1 MTKICFICVLKQYKM
16 KNLLILIV
24 AFVSFIG
31 YSQEKVIS
39 LEKAKEMASSES
51 KNIVLIFSGSDWC
64 APCIKLDRSIIQSD
78 EFKKATKTNWI
89 LVKADF
95 PKKKANALSDE
106 QTKANQ
112 KLAEKYNPEGSFPKV
127 LLLNPKG
134 EVLGILGYE
143 KSSPDVYIEKL
154 KSFVN

>member
-1 MTKICFICVLKQYKM
+1 M
-16 KNLLILIV
+16 KKLLILV
-24 AFVSFIG
+24 TLLVSIIG
-31 YSQEKVIS
+31 FSQENVIS
-39 LEKAKEMASSES
+39 IEKAKEIASNES

-64 APCIKLDRSIIQSD
+64 APCIKLDRSIIQTD
-78 EFKKATKTNWI
+78 EFKKATNENWI

-95 PKKKANALSDE
+95 PKKKANALSEE

-112 KLAEKYNPEGSFPKV
+112 ELAEKYNPEGNFPKV

-143 KSSPDVYIEKL
+143 KISPEVYIEKL
-154 KSFVN
+154 KSFVK